1 MMKDFDLMLDAAK
14 AVHVPMHF
22 AALIRQQYEAAFAA
36 GLAEQDFFVLV
47 DQHEQLVGSL
57 PASEPA

>member
-1 MMKDFDLMLDAAK
+1 MLDAAK